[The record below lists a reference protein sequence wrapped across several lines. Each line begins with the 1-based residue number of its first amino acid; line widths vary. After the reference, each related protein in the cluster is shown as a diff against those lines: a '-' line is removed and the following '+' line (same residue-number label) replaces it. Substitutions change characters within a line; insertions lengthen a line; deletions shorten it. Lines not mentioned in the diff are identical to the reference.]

1 MAARRWVGALV
12 LGLVPAWATL
22 DVAPPSPVPDPA
34 PVGPAIRLASDTSAP
49 PDTGPSTVPTVAPA
63 TSPRPRVRRVRLALT
78 GDILIHDN
86 VWAAARSGHGFD
98 FARLLA
104 PARPL
109 LARADLALC
118 HLETPVAP
126 AGGPY
131 RSSPLFAAPPSIVPA
146 LAATGYDGCSTASNH
161 TVDQGFAGVRRTLAA
176 LDRAGLA
183 HTGSARSPE
192 EQHRI
197 TTFDVHGLRIAW
209 LAYSYGTNGMPV
221 NADKPWSVDLIDP
234 DRIVADARRAR
245 REGADA
251 VLVALHWG
259 DEYAPQ
265 PSTAQLELAD
275 RLTRSPAVTFVYGHH
290 AHVVQPVRRVN
301 GDWVAFG
308 LGNFLAGQQ
317 GYRTGVD
324 DGVVAEVTLTRRGD
338 GPVRVARPRYVPTRI
353 GPDFVVRPV
362 HPRG

>member
-1 MAARRWVGALV
+1 V
-12 LGLVPAWATL
+12 T
-22 DVAPPSPVPDPA
+22 
-34 PVGPAIRLASDTSAP
+34 
-49 PDTGPSTVPTVAPA
+49 
-63 TSPRPRVRRVRLALT
+63 LALT
-78 GDILIHDN
+78 GDILVHDN
-86 VWAAARSGHGFD
+86 VWAAARTADGFD

-104 PARPL
+104 PVRPL
-109 LARADLALC
+109 ISGADLALC

-131 RSSPLFAAPPSIVPA
+131 ESYPLFAAPPSIVPA

-161 TVDQGFAGVRRTLAA
+161 TVDQGFDGVRRTLGA

-183 HTGSARSPE
+183 HTGSARTPQ
-192 EQHRI
+192 EQRRI
-197 TTFDVHGLRIAW
+197 TTFDVHGLKIAW

-221 NADKPWSVDLIDP
+221 DADKPWSIDLIDP
-234 DRIVADARRAR
+234 GTVLADAHRAR

-259 DEYAPQ
+259 DEYAPE
-265 PSTAQLELAD
+265 PSAFQLDLAD
-275 RLTRSPAVTFVYGHH
+275 RLTRDPAITFVYGHH
-290 AHVVQPVRRVN
+290 AHVVQPVRKVN

-324 DGVVAEVTLTRRGD
+324 DGAIAQVTLTRRGD
-338 GPVRVARPRYVPTRI
+338 GPVRVSRPRYVHTHI
-353 GPDFVVRPV
+353 GPDFVVRPA
-362 HPRG
+362 G